1 MSQDIFTFL
10 QKTEVSVSPYV
21 KFADG
26 DKRSLR
32 ILSKPVTGFE
42 TWVEDPE
49 GNRRPVRWKPDEQ
62 RPEHAENTE
71 RAKKFVAFVV
81 FEYSEDGKGGDVKI
95 WQFSQRSIIDQM
107 AMLFKD
113 RHWSEYELVVVRAG
127 KGLDTKYNVT
137 GIQSPIE
144 QNLVAFASECDKYV
158 NLQHLFSG
166 DSPFLEELPSI
177 SVAQPKPQS
186 NDLPF

>member
-1 MSQDIFTFL
+1 MSQDIFSFL
-10 QKTEVSVSPYV
+10 QKAEASASPYV
-21 KFADG
+21 KFQDG

-32 ILSKPVTGFE
+32 ILSKPVTGYEF
-42 TWVEDPE
+42 WIDDED
-49 GNRRPVRWKPDEQ
+49 GNRRPVRWRPKADRPDVVGD
-62 RPEHAENTE
+62 E
-71 RAKKFVAFVV
+71 RAKKFVAFTV
-81 FEYSEDGKGGDVKI
+81 FEYSADGKGGEVKI

-144 QNLVAFASECDKYV
+144 DNLVSFASQADKYV
-158 NLQHLFSG
+158 DLEKLFTG
-166 DSPFLEELPSI
+166 DNPFIEEVPELSI
-177 SVAQPKPQS
+177 AQAKPQS

>member
-1 MSQDIFTFL
+1 MSNDIFSFL
-10 QKTEVSVSPYV
+10 QKAEASASPYV

-32 ILSKPVTGFE
+32 ILSKPVTGYEF
-42 TWVEDPE
+42 WIDDED
-49 GNRRPVRWKPDEQ
+49 GNRRPVRWKPNED
-62 RPEHAENTE
+62 RPEHAIGDE

-113 RHWSEYELVVVRAG
+113 RHWSEFELVVVRAG

-137 GIQSPIE
+137 GIQSQIE
-144 QNLVAFASECDKYV
+144 ENLVAFATECEKYIKLD
-158 NLQHLFSG
+158 NLFTG
-166 DSPFLEELPSI
+166 DNPFIDDVPEI
-177 SVAQPKPQS
+177 SVAQPKPKS

>member
-1 MSQDIFTFL
+1 MSQDIFSFL
-10 QKTEVSVSPYV
+10 QKAEASASPYV

-32 ILSKPVTGFE
+32 ILSKPATGYE
-42 TWVEDPE
+42 MWVDEPD
-49 GNRRPVRWKPDEQ
+49 GSRRPVRWKPDAE
-62 RPEHAENTE
+62 RPEHAIGDE
-71 RAKKFVAFVV
+71 RPKKFVAFVV
-81 FEYSEDGKGGDVKI
+81 FEYSEDGKGGEIKI

-137 GIQSPIE
+137 GIQSQIE
-144 QNLVAFASECDKYV
+144 ENLVAFATQADKYV
-158 NLQHLFSG
+158 DLEKLYTG
-166 DSPFLEELPSI
+166 DNPFIDELPQI
-177 SVAQPKPQS
+177 SVAQAKPQS